1 MANVDFISYSLLD
14 DDGQRGSVQIFV
26 PTGSTLAA
34 LQTFSDSMSNV
45 IDDITAATIQ
55 SATVTKAL
63 TLPGTLKANAIAG
76 HYIQHGANFGFDAA
90 NTPYRHTV
98 RIPAIL
104 ESLLTGETVI
114 TDAGVGQAFVT
125 GMTGGFGADTP
136 SDRYGND
143 LTTLLSALRSFRSS

>member
-26 PTGSTLAA
+26 PTGATLAA
-34 LQTFSDSMSNV
+34 LQTFSNSMAGV

-55 SATVTKAL
+55 SAQVTKAL
-63 TLPGTLKANAIAG
+63 TLPGTLKANAVAG
-76 HYIQHGANFGFDAA
+76 HYVQHGANFGFDAA

-104 ESLLTGETVI
+104 ESLLTGESVI
-114 TDAGVGQAFVT
+114 VDAGTGQAFVT
-125 GMTGGFGADTP
+125 GMTGGFGADAP

-143 LTTLLSALRSFRSS
+143 LTALLSAIRSFRSS